1 MSKVFVLI
9 NCHPRNEKSVIE
21 KLTNLNDVKEARGIL
36 GIYDIMATIESD
48 QDPILK
54 GIVANQIRK
63 INQINSTLTLF
74 SADEDDS
81 ELIPDIIPDEKKPL
95 EPPDTEGEYEN
106 DEDEDMKPQ
115 MK

>member
-9 NCHPRNEKSVIE
+9 NCYPGNEKSVIE
-21 KLTNLNDVKEARGIL
+21 KSTNLNDVKEARGIL

-48 QDPILK
+48 QDPILRE
-54 GIVANQIRK
+54 IVANQIRK

-74 SADEDDS
+74 SADDDS

-95 EPPDTEGEYEN
+95 EPPETEGEDEY